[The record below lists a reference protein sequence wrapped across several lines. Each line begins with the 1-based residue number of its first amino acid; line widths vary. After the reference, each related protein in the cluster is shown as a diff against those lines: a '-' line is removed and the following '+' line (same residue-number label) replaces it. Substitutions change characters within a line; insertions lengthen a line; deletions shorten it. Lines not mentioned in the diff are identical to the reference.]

1 MAKRQIFREVETVN
15 YEIDRSIPSNSLD
28 IGVIIPARGG
38 SKGVP
43 GKNTRL
49 LAGYPLI
56 AHSILDAKESSL
68 VDRIY
73 GSTDDTEIASVSSK
87 YGAEIIHRPVE
98 LANDTATS
106 EVALL
111 HALTEIEKAGITLEL
126 VVFLQCTSPLRSG
139 ADIDRAIAQ
148 LRAENADSLLSVTP
162 NHRFLWEQVDGVA
175 KSINYNYPNRQRRQD
190 LNPQFMENGSIYI
203 FKPWVLKKLGNRLGG
218 KVSLYVMNEEQSWE
232 IDSLADL
239 EYVEFLMSKLK

>member
-1 MAKRQIFREVETVN
+1 
-15 YEIDRSIPSNSLD
+15 
-28 IGVIIPARGG
+28 
-38 SKGVP
+38 
-43 GKNTRL
+43 
-49 LAGYPLI
+49 
-56 AHSILDAKESSL
+56 
-68 VDRIY
+68 
-73 GSTDDTEIASVSSK
+73 
-87 YGAEIIHRPVE
+87 
-98 LANDTATS
+98 
-106 EVALL
+106 
-111 HALTEIEKAGITLEL
+111 
-126 VVFLQCTSPLRSG
+126 VFLQCTSPLRSG

-175 KSINYNYPNRQRRQD
+175 KSINYNYQNRQRRQD

>member
-1 MAKRQIFREVETVN
+1 MKSSDLVV
-15 YEIDRSIPSNSLD
+15 
-28 IGVIIPARGG
+28 VVIPARGG
-38 SKGVP
+38 SKGVSR
-43 GKNTRL
+43 KNVRL
-49 LAGYPLI
+49 LMEKPLI
-56 AHSILDAKESSL
+56 VHSILDAKEAES
-68 VDRIY
+68 VDRVY
-73 GSTDDTEIASVSSK
+73 VSTDDLEIVEVATQYESD
-87 YGAEIIHRPVE
+87 IIHRPPI
-98 LANDTATS
+98 LAGDTASS
-106 EVALL
+106 ESALL
-111 HALTEIEKAGITLEL
+111 HALTEIESISGAPEL

-175 KSINYNYPNRQRRQD
+175 KSINYNYQNRQRRQD